1 MAESNPYLSVVSPV
15 FLAEGI
21 VDELVKRIT
30 EEVSKITQD
39 YEILLVEDGSSDK
52 SWKKIEDNC
61 KTDKRIKGIKLSRN
75 FGQHYA
81 ITAGLKESRG
91 DYVVVMDC
99 DLQDDPSFIPSLLE
113 KAQTGFDVVVA
124 RRINR
129 QDTTRK
135 RLSSIAFH
143 SIFSYMTNKSQD
155 SSIGNFGIY
164 HRKVIDSVLAMGDYS
179 KFFPAQIQWVGFK
192 QTTLSFPHSAR
203 FSGTSS
209 YSWRRLL
216 NLASNNIL
224 AFSDKPLR
232 LAVVFGFFVSLVS
245 FVLGIMYLF
254 LGILGAIQVSG
265 FVTVIATLFMS
276 TGSIIMVIGVVG
288 VYVGK
293 TFEASKNRPLYLI
306 EDKF

>member
-1 MAESNPYLSVVSPV
+1 MKVELSIISPVYRAES
-15 FLAEGI
+15 I
-21 VDELVKRIT
+21 VYSLVDRIDQA
-30 EEVSKITQD
+30 VRSLDIQ
-39 YEILLVEDGSSDK
+39 YEIILVEDGSPDC
-52 SWKKIEDNC
+52 SWEAIEKMAAHYSC
-61 KTDKRIKGIKLSRN
+61 LKGIKLSRN
-75 FGQHYA
+75 FGQHVA
-81 ITAGLKESRG
+81 ITAGLQNSNG
-91 DYVVVMDC
+91 NWIVVMDC